1 MRHVKKQKH
10 MFHNQKNNHL
20 LETCP
25 QIIDMIELSDKD
37 FKTVTINMFK
47 DIKKYTDI

>member
-37 FKTVTINMFK
+37 FKSYYKYVQGY
-47 DIKKYTDI
+47 KKNTDI